1 MMVGNGEAQDLSQII
16 IMYCEIIFSEDRNN
30 RKWESDRKVKAKI
43 FKEWEK
49 VTQQSLSGYI
59 KCEEEG

>member
-16 IMYCEIIFSEDRNN
+16 IMYREIIFSEDRNN
-30 RKWESDRKVKAKI
+30 RKWENDRKVKAKI

>member
-16 IMYCEIIFSEDRNN
+16 IMYREIIFSEDRNN